1 MPKGHA
7 TRREAKKP
15 KKKDDKKAVSAPIF
29 TSEEVEVT
37 GKRRKSR
44 DRET

>member
-15 KKKDDKKAVSAPIF
+15 KQKDDKKAVSAPTF
-29 TSEEVEVT
+29 TSEEVEVI

-44 DRET
+44 EVER